1 MSTAKHKLSV
11 VIPAGGSGSRMQ
23 LDQAKQY
30 LKINHKM
37 VLEHTLSAF
46 EKHVLVDEVILVVPE
61 EDLASKPV
69 SFWHDLGFLKVKH
82 CVAGG
87 QSRQESVW
95 QGLQQTNLNNDYI
108 LIHDAARCLFN
119 SEDLSEALDACDD
132 ADGIIYASPV
142 SDSIKHVEFRRIKE
156 SVDRSKLWAMQTPQI
171 FKRSFIVEAYEKAIR
186 DQFFATDDAQV
197 AEYKQGYVKVFPSKH
212 INLKLTQAADVALFA
227 VLLQLKER
235 NDV

>member
-1 MSTAKHKLSV
+1 MSIAKHKLSV
-11 VIPAGGSGSRMQ
+11 VIPAGGSGTRMQ
-23 LDQAKQY
+23 LGQAKQY
-30 LKINHKM
+30 LKINGKM
-37 VLEHTLSAF
+37 VLEYTLQAF
-46 EKHVLVDEVILVVPE
+46 ESHAWVDEIILVLPE

-69 SFWHDLGFLKVKH
+69 SFWRDLGFLKVKH

-95 QGLQQTNLNNDYI
+95 QGLQQTNLNNNYV

-119 SEDLSEALDACDD
+119 SEDLSEAIQVCDD
-132 ADGIIYASPV
+132 ADGVIYASPL
-142 SDSIKHVEFRRIKE
+142 SDSIKHVELRRIKE

-171 FKRSFIVEAYEKAIR
+171 FKRSFITQAYEKAIR

-197 AEYKQGYVKVFPSKH
+197 AEYKQGLVKVFPSRH

-227 VLLQLKER
+227 ALLQLKER
-235 NDV
+235 QDV